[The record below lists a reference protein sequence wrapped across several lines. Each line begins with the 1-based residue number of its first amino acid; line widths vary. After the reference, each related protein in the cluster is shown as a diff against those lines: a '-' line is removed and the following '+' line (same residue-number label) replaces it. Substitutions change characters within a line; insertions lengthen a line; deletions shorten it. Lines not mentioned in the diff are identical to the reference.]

1 MTPHLPALLY
11 EGIIDTALA
20 EDFGRAGD
28 LTSDSLFSAADQAS
42 AKLVARKDG
51 CLAGVDVAAAVFK
64 RVDSTLQVRV
74 RLADGAALTPGA
86 VIADIEGPAR
96 SLLAAER
103 VALNLLC
110 RMSGVATA
118 TRNLARH
125 LEGTQTRLAATRK
138 TTPGLRALEKYA
150 VRVGGGLAHRYG
162 LDDAMMIKDNH
173 IAACGGLTEALKRAR
188 TAAGHLMKIEV
199 EVDTLTQLDELIAAG
214 GADVVLLDN
223 MDPPTIAQAVARVR
237 GALGHRMLVEV
248 SGGITPERLP
258 ALAALGVDVISTGWL
273 THSAPILDIG
283 LDM

>member
-28 LTSDSLFSAADQAS
+28 LTSDSLFSPTDRAS
-42 AKLVARKDG
+42 ARLVARKEG
-51 CLAGVDVAAAVFK
+51 CVAGVEVAAAVFK
-64 RVDSTLQVRV
+64 RVDPALQGRV
-74 RLADGAALTPGA
+74 ALFDGAALTPGA
-86 VIADIEGPAR
+86 VIAHIDGPAR

-118 TRNLARH
+118 THQLARH
-125 LEGTQTRLAATRK
+125 LDGTKTRLAATRK

-162 LDDAMMIKDNH
+162 LDDAMMLKDNH
-173 IAACGGLTEALKRAR
+173 IAACGGLTEALTRAR
-188 TAAGHLMKIEV
+188 AAAGHLMKIEV

-223 MDPPTIAQAVARVR
+223 MDPPTIARAVSRIR
-237 GALGHRMLVEV
+237 SSLGHRMLVEV

-273 THSAPILDIG
+273 THSAPVLDIG